1 MKILNMID
9 TSGGISAEAF
19 ESAKFDIVHQLS
31 EENEVA
37 IGCFDMELHNFK
49 EVKTVDDI
57 KKYQMDGDGGT
68 LLQRPL
74 KDAID
79 RFGTPH
85 RIVIFSDFFLC
96 DVSYEYLN
104 SLTDAGV
111 ELVLVKIGDNDCVW
125 DIVDIPIAT
134 ILKQGE

>member
-1 MKILNMID
+1 MID

-31 EENEVA
+31 EENDVV
-37 IGCFDMELHNFK
+37 IGCFDMALHNFK

-57 KKYQMDGDGGT
+57 KKYQMEGGGGT

-74 KDAID
+74 KEAIN

-85 RIVIFSDFFLC
+85 RIVIFSDFFLY
-96 DVSYEYLN
+96 DGNYDYLK
-104 SLTDAGV
+104 SLTDAGID
-111 ELVLVKIGDNDCVW
+111 LVLVKIGDNDCDG
-125 DIVDIPIAT
+125 DINNIPNAT
-134 ILKQGE
+134 ILK

>member
-1 MKILNMID
+1 MID
-9 TSGGISAEAF
+9 SSGGISTEAF
-19 ESAKFDIVHQLS
+19 ESAKSNIAHQFS

-49 EVKTVDDI
+49 EVKSVDDI
-57 KKYQMDGDGGT
+57 KKYQMWGGGGT
-68 LLQRPL
+68 LLQPPL
-74 KDAID
+74 KVAID

-85 RIVIFSDFFLC
+85 RIVVFSDFFLC
-96 DVSYEYLN
+96 DGSYDYLK

-111 ELVLVKIGDNDCVW
+111 ELVLVKIGDNDCEG
-125 DIVDIPIAT
+125 DINNIPNAT

>member
-1 MKILNMID
+1 MID

-79 RFGTPH
+79 RFSTPH

-111 ELVLVKIGDNDCVW
+111 ELVL
-125 DIVDIPIAT
+125 
-134 ILKQGE
+134 

>member
-1 MKILNMID
+1 MID
-9 TSGGISAEAF
+9 ASGGISAEDF

-37 IGCFDMELHNFK
+37 IGCFDMELHNFE
-49 EVKTVDDI
+49 EVKTVNDI
-57 KKYQMDGDGGT
+57 KKYQMMGGGGT

-74 KDAID
+74 KEAID
-79 RFGTPH
+79 RFGTPD
-85 RIVIFSDFFLC
+85 RIVVFSDFFLC
-96 DVSYEYLN
+96 DGSYDYLK

-111 ELVLVKIGDNDCVW
+111 ELVLVKIGDNDCEG
-125 DIVDIPIAT
+125 DINNIPNAT

>member
-9 TSGGISAEAF
+9 SSGGISAEDF
-19 ESAKFDIVHQLS
+19 DSAKSDIVQQLS
-31 EENEVA
+31 EENEVT

-57 KKYQMDGDGGT
+57 EKYHMEGGGGT

-74 KDAID
+74 KEAIN

-85 RIVIFSDFFLC
+85 RIVVFSDFFLC
-96 DVSYEYLN
+96 DGSYDYLK

-111 ELVLVKIGDNDCVW
+111 ELVLVKIGDNDCEG
-125 DIVDIPIAT
+125 DINNIPNAT
-134 ILKQGE
+134 ILK